1 MADDELVT
9 IRVGKNGVTPAL
21 VEEIKAVLKKRKKLR
36 VKMLKTSL
44 EEKDKHVV
52 AEELRRATKARS
64 ARLLGHIVTLE
75 K

>member
-44 EEKDKHVV
+44 GENDKYAITEEIRK
-52 AEELRRATKARS
+52 ACKARG
-64 ARLLGHIVTLE
+64 ARLLGHIITLE